1 MFSLLLN
8 LQLELDSRIR
18 DWVLFPILITMFLF
32 GVIRNYVTIIFS
44 PSSNS
49 KVKNVDKFRH
59 GQTLKRSNDLKLN
72 HRFIPKESFKRRR
85 HFFFNEEKIEEEEG
99 KEPRKGTGL
108 LNEVIPSQTLSSMT
122 DPSQVGDLM
131 KNNMAMILPNMI
143 IFGWLSY
150 FYSSKKKK
158 FIDSLRFCDG

>member
-1 MFSLLLN
+1 MFSLLN

-44 PSSNS
+44 PTSNGV
-49 KVKNVDKFRH
+49 KKNVDKFRH
-59 GQTLKRSNDLKLN
+59 SQTLKRCNDLKLN
-72 HRFIPKESFKRRR
+72 HRFIPKDSFKMRR
-85 HFFFNEEKIEEEEG
+85 HFFFNEEKVKLENE
-99 KEPRKGTGL
+99 RKGTGL

-150 FYSSKKKK
+150 FYSS
-158 FIDSLRFCDG
+158 